1 MAGKNLPQTGPEMFE
16 AELSRKGNRMY
27 KQESAEFVDGQLTA
41 LVDDMADQLE
51 KASSMEPVAL
61 TDTERVK
68 SITMKYLRACSTA
81 STLPSMTGLSRSL
94 GMTRQALYDCIAR
107 HSPRATAEW
116 LTLCR
121 EGFAELLETGSLRN
135 STNPVVSIFLLKASY
150 GYRES
155 AEFIIGGKEQL
166 TAEDQEQIA
175 AEIMSRYSDL
185 IED

>member
-1 MAGKNLPQTGPEMFE
+1 MPGKNLPKTGAEMVE
-16 AELSRKGNRMY
+16 AELVHKSNRMY

-51 KASSMEPVAL
+51 QASDMEPVSL
-61 TDTERVK
+61 SDTSRVK
-68 SITMKYLRACSTA
+68 SITMQYIRACAAA
-81 STLPSMTGLSRSL
+81 STLPNVTGLSRSL
-94 GMTRQALYDCIAR
+94 GMSRQAVYDCISR

-116 LTLCR
+116 FTLCR
-121 EGFAELLETGSLRN
+121 ESFAEALETSSLRN
-135 STNPVVSIFLLKASY
+135 SVNSITAIFLLKAVH

-155 AEFIIGGKEQL
+155 AELIVSGKEQL
-166 TAEDQEQIA
+166 TTEDQEQIA